1 MTKMTIE
8 LGHLQ
13 TSQGRINKRNSRPVD
28 FSDVRSRCT
37 SDLSYHKLP
46 VLCLFV
52 VSTSGARVDFS
63 FRRTLNVVSERMP

>member
-1 MTKMTIE
+1 M
-8 LGHLQ
+8 
-13 TSQGRINKRNSRPVD
+13 NAKRLETQVHASAVKGC
-28 FSDVRSRCT
+28 FRCT

-52 VSTSGARVDFS
+52 VSTGGARVDFS

>member
-1 MTKMTIE
+1 MSSVGW
-8 LGHLQ
+8 LR
-13 TSQGRINKRNSRPVD
+13 SCY
-28 FSDVRSRCT
+28 FSHPNGGFRT

-52 VSTSGARVDFS
+52 VSTGGARVDFS